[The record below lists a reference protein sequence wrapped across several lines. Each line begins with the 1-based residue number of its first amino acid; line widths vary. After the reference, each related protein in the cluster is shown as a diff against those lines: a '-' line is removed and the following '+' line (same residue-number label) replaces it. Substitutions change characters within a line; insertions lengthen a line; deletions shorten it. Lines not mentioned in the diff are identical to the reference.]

1 MRRALSLEWHE
12 RSHRLPHLRPS
23 IATGL
28 PIADA
33 IISEIDVVLPLA
45 TGLMVCAATIVN
57 MVIRIKIVAQKSTE
71 DPLQLWAIIEMNV
84 GLICVCLPAMEQ
96 LLARSIPFFSK
107 KYGNGG
113 SYGSSMRKKS
123 VPNGDIV
130 TPGGRKRSIFDRE
143 ADAESTTSI
152 RLTHEMKQFDEQN
165 ESMPDDS
172 AANGNNYGMPEYVS
186 HFTDIGE
193 RPHHSVQL
201 RD

>member
-1 MRRALSLEWHE
+1 
-12 RSHRLPHLRPS
+12 
-23 IATGL
+23 
-28 PIADA
+28 
-33 IISEIDVVLPLA
+33 
-45 TGLMVCAATIVN
+45 MVCAATIVN
-57 MVIRIKIVAQKSTE
+57 MVIRIKIIVQKSTE

-84 GLICVCLPAMEQ
+84 GLICVCLPATKQ
-96 LLARSIPFFSK
+96 LLARSVPFSSK
-107 KYGNGG
+107 KYGIGG
-113 SYGSSMRKKS
+113 IYGSSIRKKS

-172 AANGNNYGMPEYVS
+172 AANGNNCGMPEYVS